1 MKAAL
6 FIICF
11 CLIVCPCCRSRR
23 VSVEASA
30 LRRSDSVATLRS
42 IGARALTR
50 ETEVVVVTMRR
61 DTLGRMVEVARD
73 ITRTVTKEAETSI
86 HGDTAAFHAETIQ
99 QDNREEK
106 MAVTATQHARRG
118 FNWFVAG
125 VWLGFTALV
134 TLLAAFVIKK
144 GATRWT

>member
-6 FIICF
+6 VVCIC
-11 CLIVCPCCRSRR
+11 LVVCTCCRSRR

-30 LRRSDSVATLRS
+30 LRRSESVATLRS

-50 ETEVVVVTMRR
+50 ETETVVVTMRL

-73 ITRTVTKEAETSI
+73 ITRTVTKEAETSMQ
-86 HGDTAAFHAETIQ
+86 GDTAAFHAETEQ
-99 QDNREEK
+99 EYNQEEK
-106 MAVTATQHARRG
+106 TAVTATQHARRG

-134 TLLAAFVIKK
+134 TLLAALVIKK

>member
-1 MKAAL
+1 MRHVFFL
-6 FIICF
+6 VCF
-11 CLIVCPCCRSRR
+11 CLVVCYGCRSRR

-50 ETEVVVVTMRR
+50 ETETVVVTMRR
-61 DTLGRMVEVARD
+61 DTIGRLVEVARD

-86 HGDTAAFHAETIQ
+86 QGDTAAFHAETTQ
-99 QDNREEK
+99 EYNQEEK
-106 MAVTATQHARRG
+106 TAVTATQHARRG